1 MLSILTTATAIC
13 LPLFFHGV
21 LFDSYPDSWFVEITS
36 SPKLCSLAAIHAG
49 RIIGMIVVEV
59 KPLTACN
66 QEDSDLLSYATG
78 NDAQVAYILSLGVFK
93 EHRRSGIG

>member
-66 QEDSDLLSYATG
+66 QEVCSPFHIQYFHLK
-78 NDAQVAYILSLGVFK
+78 AYVSPGFRPIKLCYGQ
-93 EHRRSGIG
+93 